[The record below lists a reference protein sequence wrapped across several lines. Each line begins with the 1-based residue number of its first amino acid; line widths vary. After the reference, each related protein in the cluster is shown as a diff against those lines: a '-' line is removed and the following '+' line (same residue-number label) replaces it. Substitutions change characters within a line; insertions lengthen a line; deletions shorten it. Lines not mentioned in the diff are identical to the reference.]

1 VTAVRRF
8 VFPLF
13 AVCIALAVGI
23 ALGSGPLRG
32 TAAEGGEAGA
42 DDAALAEEVRSL
54 EDSQAFSEAVAEA
67 SAPGWVD
74 GVLQA
79 VPVTVVALPGVPADQ
94 VERAKQAVADAGG
107 VVAVSLDVSAD
118 YVDPA
123 KKTYVETVAETSM
136 RSAESIAEAAAG
148 GETYEQI
155 AALVARAY
163 VGNEQGATL
172 DDEANKIA
180 SELTGAKLV
189 TVAEPPIR
197 RGTLTVVLAP
207 GSHGQ
212 GAEMD
217 ARNTIVGDL
226 VTALATQGKGVVVV
240 TPSSGTEP
248 GGVVDALESDPATKE
263 LKVSTLNVDEGATAG
278 AALVLALRAAVD
290 GKAGQYGV
298 LPDGEVAL
306 PPGL

>member
-1 VTAVRRF
+1 VTTLRRY

-13 AVCIALAVGI
+13 AVCVALAVGI
-23 ALGSGPLRG
+23 ALGTGPLRG
-32 TAAEGGEAGA
+32 SAAEGGEPGA
-42 DDAALAEEVRSL
+42 DEELTDQVQSL
-54 EDSQAFSEAVAEA
+54 ENGQAFAESVAESS
-67 SAPGWVD
+67 SAGGRDGGRPGS
-74 GVLQA
+74 A
-79 VPVTVVALPGVPADQ
+79 VTIVVLPGVSDSE
-94 VERAKQAVADAGG
+94 VEEAQQAVATAGG
-107 VVAVSLDVSAD
+107 VVAATVEVSAD
-118 YVDPA
+118 YLDPA
-123 KKTYVETVAETSM
+123 KKTYVETVASTSM
-136 RSAESIAEAAAG
+136 RTAESLSSVADS
-148 GETYEQI
+148 ETYEQI
-155 AALVARAY
+155 GALVARAY
-163 VGNEQGATL
+163 VGNKKDASV

-189 TVAEPPIR
+189 KVAETPTR

-226 VTALATQGKGVVVV
+226 VAAVAAKGNGTVVV
-240 TPSSGTEP
+240 TPPSGTDN
-248 GGVVDALESDPATKE
+248 GGVVDALVADPATQE
-263 LKVSTLNVDEGATAG
+263 LRLSTLNVVDGATAD
-278 AALVLALRAAVD
+278 AAMVLALRAAAL